1 MTRRILAIDFG
12 VRRCGLAISDALG
25 ATAQGLG
32 TLERT
37 RIADDFAHIGKLV
50 DQYAPRLVL
59 IGNPIS
65 NSGGETAMS
74 RRVAEFAAKLRSRLG
89 CRVELWDER
98 GTSVE
103 ANRVLRESGIGI
115 GKRRQA
121 ADRVAAVLLLQ
132 SYLDYDANERARNQA
147 TEAESADSGAAE

>member
-12 VRRCGLAISDALG
+12 LRRCGLAISDALG
-25 ATAQGLG
+25 ATAQGLP

-37 RIADDFAHIGKLV
+37 RIADDLAHLGKLV
-50 DQYAPRLVL
+50 DEYAPQLVL

-74 RRVAEFAAKLRSRLG
+74 RRVAEFAAKLRPRLG
-89 CRVELWDER
+89 CPVELWDER
-98 GTSVE
+98 GTSVD

-115 GKRRQA
+115 EKRRQA
-121 ADRVAAVLLLQ
+121 ADRVAAALLLQ
-132 SYLDYDANERARNQA
+132 SYLDYHANERERNRA
-147 TEAESADSGAAE
+147 AEAANAGSGAGE